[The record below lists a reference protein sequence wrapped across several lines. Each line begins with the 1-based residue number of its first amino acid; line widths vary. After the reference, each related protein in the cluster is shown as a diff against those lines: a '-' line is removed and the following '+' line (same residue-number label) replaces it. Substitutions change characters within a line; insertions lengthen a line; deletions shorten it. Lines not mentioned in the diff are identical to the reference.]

1 MWSIRP
7 REDKTLSEL
16 WKIGCEANGTSAW
29 RGSDLVERAGEW
41 TIHLAQ
47 ADLEEIDVGLE
58 TVKQMY
64 GDGTWSDAESG
75 AVFPLPG
82 LSEKLRPAIRILRGG
97 FGFMLLRGLPVE
109 RYSTDDAKTILRG
122 ISACFGECVSQNHR
136 GDMIGEVIDRSDE
149 ISQPRRYEAGGEFRM
164 HADPI
169 DIVGLM
175 CLRKAKRGGDSRIVS
190 SLTVHNVL
198 LQERPDLAR
207 VLYEGFRLYRPYP
220 DRGDTQPLTPHPVPM
235 FAPDQQG
242 EFATW
247 FLPDPVL
254 QAVEREGVKL
264 SAVEREALDYAE
276 QVAAR
281 DELIL
286 DMPLVPGDIQFLNNR
301 VILHGRADY
310 EDFPEKEH
318 RRMMLRIWMMNP
330 QWARLCTEQVFFDQ
344 SHRHGGGIMPAS

>member
-1 MWSIRP
+1 M
-7 REDKTLSEL
+7 SEL
-16 WKIGCEANGTSAW
+16 WKIGREVAGTSAW
-29 RGSDLVERAGEW
+29 RGPDLVKHAGEW
-41 TIHLAQ
+41 TIHLAP
-47 ADLEEIDVGLE
+47 ADLEEIDAGLE
-58 TVKQMY
+58 TVKLTH
-64 GDGTWSDAESG
+64 GDETWSNTESK
-75 AVFPLPG
+75 AAFPLPG
-82 LSEKLRPAIRILRGG
+82 LSEKLRPAKQILRDG

-122 ISACFGECVSQNHR
+122 ISTCFGECVSQNHR

-149 ISQPRRYEAGGEFRM
+149 IAQPRRYEAGGEFRM

-169 DIVGLM
+169 DVVGLM
-175 CLRKAKRGGDSRIVS
+175 CLRKARSGGDSRIVS
-190 SLTVHNVL
+190 SPTVHNVL

-220 DRGDTQPLTPHPVPM
+220 DRGDSQALTPHPVPM

-242 EFATW
+242 RFATW
-247 FLPDPVL
+247 FLPDPAL

-264 SAVEREALDYAE
+264 SALEREALDHAE
-276 QVAAR
+276 RIAAR

-310 EDFPEKEH
+310 EDFPEKER

-330 QWARLCTEQVFFDQ
+330 QWAPLCAEQVFFDQ